1 MCMSPDQMSDDRIAE
16 AIAYYRQEEA
26 LERADGGSAYYAKR
40 WAAKAEDFEALLA
53 ERHAARVAE
62 IDEAMAPVTAEA
74 PARETVRV

>member
-1 MCMSPDQMSDDRIAE
+1 MCMSPDEMSDDRIAE
-16 AIAYYRQEEA
+16 AAAYWRQQEA
-26 LERADGGSAYYAKR
+26 QERSSAGSEYCIKR

-62 IDEAMAPVTAEA
+62 IDEAMASVTTEA